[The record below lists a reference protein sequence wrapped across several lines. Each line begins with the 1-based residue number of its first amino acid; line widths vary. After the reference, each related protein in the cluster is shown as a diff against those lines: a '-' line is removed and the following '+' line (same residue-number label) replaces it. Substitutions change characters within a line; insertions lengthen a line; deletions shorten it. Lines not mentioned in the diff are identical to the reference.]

1 MRGGDLHH
9 EGSPIVLTASRAE
22 MSDFDLNPFL
32 AFYNTFP
39 HRLTRRSVQG
49 FFSANPGEDGQERF
63 APYGL
68 RKVEALLAAEFG
80 QENVAVA
87 HPDTLGRF
95 IGPRTRFLGISTMDP
110 LGLAYVSTTYNS
122 LIGFGGDSMNA
133 EEFRYLLSLPAI
145 SQHRDH
151 LKIVVGGQ
159 GAWQIR
165 EGGEQEALG
174 IDHLFCGEAEADLVD
189 VVRGLLAGESL
200 PATIR
205 ARRPDQQR
213 ILSSP
218 IRNAASYGMVE
229 ITRGCGRNCVFCGPT
244 MRRRLSLPLDLIMK
258 EVALNVR
265 AGAEMV
271 FCATEDAFLW
281 NCKHRFE
288 PDVEQLVRLYRSI
301 ADHPGVKYVQLAH
314 ASIAPV
320 LANPKLLEELTPILM
335 PKTRRTPE
343 YSKTYPQPFITVE
356 VGIESGSPR
365 LMEKHMAGKALP
377 FDVKDWPELVVA
389 GIETFNDHGW
399 WPLCTLMSGLP
410 GETEDDLWRTLD
422 LIDALRNSQTLLIPL
437 LFIPLEEA
445 IPSTML
451 RAGLGKERRVEPG
464 DLTELQWEFIMR
476 CWRHNFEFWLPL
488 RRRWF
493 IQSVLFIGFWLYSR
507 CRFGRAAT
515 RPVMRMV
522 GLPEVFLR
530 RPSPNCEPEC
540 CRSGPIV

>member
-1 MRGGDLHH
+1 
-9 EGSPIVLTASRAE
+9 
-22 MSDFDLNPFL
+22 
-32 AFYNTFP
+32 
-39 HRLTRRSVQG
+39 
-49 FFSANPGEDGQERF
+49 
-63 APYGL
+63 
-68 RKVEALLAAEFG
+68 
-80 QENVAVA
+80 
-87 HPDTLGRF
+87 
-95 IGPRTRFLGISTMDP
+95 
-110 LGLAYVSTTYNS
+110 
-122 LIGFGGDSMNA
+122 
-133 EEFRYLLSLPAI
+133 
-145 SQHRDH
+145 
-151 LKIVVGGQ
+151 
-159 GAWQIR
+159 
-165 EGGEQEALG
+165 
-174 IDHLFCGEAEADLVD
+174 
-189 VVRGLLAGESL
+189 
-200 PATIR
+200 
-205 ARRPDQQR
+205 
-213 ILSSP
+213 
-218 IRNAASYGMVE
+218 
-229 ITRGCGRNCVFCGPT
+229 
-244 MRRRLSLPLDLIMK
+244 
-258 EVALNVR
+258 
-265 AGAEMV
+265 
-271 FCATEDAFLW
+271 
-281 NCKHRFE
+281 
-288 PDVEQLVRLYRSI
+288 
-301 ADHPGVKYVQLAH
+301 
-314 ASIAPV
+314 
-320 LANPKLLEELTPILM
+320 
-335 PKTRRTPE
+335 
-343 YSKTYPQPFITVE
+343 
-356 VGIESGSPR
+356 
-365 LMEKHMAGKALP
+365 MEKHMAGKALP